1 MGIDHFK
8 MTNMLNRVI
17 LIWVGVLFSIGFFAQ
32 PGEVPVETKDGNK
45 VYVHTVAK
53 SQTAYG
59 ISRLYS
65 ISLNE
70 LYENNPEA
78 HEGLSIGQKLY
89 FPVKEEVLQQEVAS
103 IDTLSDENSI
113 MHTVENGET
122 LYSIARKYGVPAK
135 DVISAN
141 PSGTLALGSM
151 VKVPLKNVVKD
162 DVIIP
167 IVKDPINPTADP
179 GDSIILHKV
188 KKNETMYS
196 LSKLY
201 NVSIEE
207 ITAANDGLLDGLNKG
222 MKLRIPLKKKIRSV
236 VVDTLRDS
244 LVDTS
249 YDSLNV
255 QSSLTQE
262 VYEIAVM
269 IPFFFDENNAR
280 IAKCPPIGDCPI
292 YSRTLDALDFHHGV
306 MMAIDSLK
314 NAGLNVVV
322 RVYDTKHDTAVVR
335 GILNKSEFSGIDLII
350 GPFYANQ
357 IKLVREFAKTKR
369 IQLICPI
376 PVSNKAL
383 FNNPFVTKMTAS
395 TPTQIKFMAR
405 EIARKYYDQN
415 VIVVRN
421 QKNDK
426 DEYYYRT
433 FKKAF
438 AEELTKY
445 PNRYLDSA
453 KETYINSKGS
463 RLSTVESKM
472 VLDKNNL
479 IVVPSQ
485 SVGHVSDFFTKL
497 SSTTN
502 SNPYRKYSLQVFGLE
517 DWSDFPT
524 IDEKYKNKFKLSL
537 VTSGYVEYEDPK
549 VLGFIHNYRTKY
561 ATDPGNFSFIGF
573 DAAFINL
580 KGLLLY
586 GTSFSNNYQHL
597 INTGFNTNSLFEK
610 VDPKGGYENKN
621 VFIIRYEDY
630 TVIKE

>member
-1 MGIDHFK
+1 
-8 MTNMLNRVI
+8 MTNMLTRVI
-17 LIWVGVLFSIGFFAQ
+17 LILVGVLFSVGFFAQ
-32 PGEVPVETKDGNK
+32 PGEVPVETKDGIK
-45 VYVHTVAK
+45 VHVHTVDK

-59 ISRLYS
+59 ISRLYN
-65 ISLNE
+65 ITLNE
-70 LYENNPEA
+70 LYESNPEA
-78 HEGLSIGQKLY
+78 QLELSIGQKLY
-89 FPVKEEVLQQEVAS
+89 FPVKGEVLQQEPLS
-103 IDTLSDENSI
+103 IDTVSDKNSI

-135 DVISAN
+135 DVIAAN
-141 PSGTLALGSM
+141 SNGTLALGSK

-167 IVKDPINPTADP
+167 IVKDPINPTANP

-196 LSKLY
+196 LSKQY
-201 NVSIEE
+201 NVSIEA
-207 ITAANDGLLDGLNKG
+207 ITATNDGLLDGLNKG
-222 MKLRIPLKKKIRSV
+222 MKLRIPLKKKVTDRLDDIVRDTLTGTSFDSLI
-236 VVDTLRDS
+236 VDTT
-244 LVDTS
+244 LV
-249 YDSLNV
+249 
-255 QSSLTQE
+255 QE
-262 VYEIAVM
+262 VYDIAVM
-269 IPFFFDENNAR
+269 IPFFFVENNAR
-280 IAKCPPIGDCPI
+280 IEKCPPIGDCPI
-292 YSRTLDALDFHHGV
+292 YSHTMNALDFHHGV

-314 NAGLNVVV
+314 NAGLNVNVH
-322 RVYDTKHDTAVVR
+322 VYDTKHDTAAVR
-335 GILNKSEFSGIDLII
+335 GVLGKAEFSEMDLII
-350 GPFYANQ
+350 GPFYASQ
-357 IKLVREFAKTKR
+357 IKLVREFAKTNS

-395 TPTQIKFMAR
+395 TPTQIKFMAQ
-405 EIARKYYDQN
+405 EIARKYHDQN

-421 QKNDK
+421 QKNEE

-433 FKKAF
+433 FKNAF
-438 AEELTKY
+438 AEEIHKY

-453 KETYINSKGS
+453 KETNVNAEGS

-472 VLDKNNL
+472 ILDKNNI

-485 SVGHVSDFFTKL
+485 TVGYVSDFFTKL

-502 SNPYRKYSLQVFGLE
+502 SNPYRNYSLQVFGLE
-517 DWSDFPT
+517 DWSGFTPL
-524 IDEKYKNKFKLSL
+524 DEKYKNKFKLSL
-537 VTSGYVEYEDPK
+537 VTSSYLEYKDPK
-549 VLGFIHNYRTKY
+549 VLQFISNYRSKY
-561 ATDPGNFSFIGF
+561 ATDPSEFSFIGF

-586 GTSFSNNYQHL
+586 GTGFSNHYQHL

-610 VDPKGGYENKN
+610 VDPNGGYENKN

>member
-17 LIWVGVLFSIGFFAQ
+17 LILVGLLFSVGFFAQ
-32 PGEVPVETKDGNK
+32 PGEVPIETKDGNK
-45 VYVHTVAK
+45 VHVHTVAK
-53 SQTAYG
+53 AQTAYG
-59 ISRLYS
+59 ISRLYNIS
-65 ISLNE
+65 INE
-70 LYENNPEA
+70 LYESNPQA
-78 HEGLSIGQKLY
+78 QKGLIVGQKLY
-89 FPVKEEVLQQEVAS
+89 FPVKGEVLQEEPAS
-103 IDTLSDENSI
+103 IDTLSNKNII

-135 DVISAN
+135 DVIEAN
-141 PSGTLALGSM
+141 PNGTLVLGSK
-151 VKVPLKNVVKD
+151 VKVPLKNVIKD
-162 DVIIP
+162 DLIIP
-167 IVKDPINPTADP
+167 IVKDPINPTANP

-196 LSKLY
+196 LSKQY
-201 NVSIEE
+201 NVSIVE
-207 ITAANDGLLDGLNKG
+207 ITTANDGLLDGLTKG
-222 MKLRIPLKKKIRSV
+222 MKLRIPLKKKATNMV
-236 VVDTLRDS
+236 VEIVIDTLTGTSFDSLIVDTT
-244 LVDTS
+244 LV
-249 YDSLNV
+249 
-255 QSSLTQE
+255 QE
-262 VYEIAVM
+262 VYDIAVM
-269 IPFFFDENNAR
+269 IPFFFDENRAR
-280 IAKCPPIGDCPI
+280 IAKYSSIGNSPI
-292 YSRTLDALDFHHGV
+292 YSHTLNALDFHHGV

-314 NAGLNVVV
+314 NAGLNVNVH
-322 RVYDTKHDTAVVR
+322 VYDTKHDTAVVR
-335 GILNKSEFSGIDLII
+335 GLLSKAEFSEMDLII

-357 IKLVREFAKTKR
+357 IKLVREFAKSNS

-395 TPTQIKFMAR
+395 TPTQIKFMAQ
-405 EIARKYYDQN
+405 EIARKYHDQN

-421 QKNDK
+421 QKNDE

-433 FKKAF
+433 FKNAF
-438 AEELTKY
+438 AEEIQKY

-453 KETYINSKGS
+453 KETYINSKGR

-472 VLDKNNL
+472 VLAKNNI

-485 SVGHVSDFFTKL
+485 SIGHVSNFFTKL

-502 SNPYRKYSLQVFGLE
+502 SNPYRTYSFQVFGLE
-517 DWSDFPT
+517 DWSEFPT

-537 VTSGYVEYEDPK
+537 VTSGYVEYEDTT
-549 VLGFIHNYRTKY
+549 VLEFISNYRSKY
-561 ATDPGNFSFIGF
+561 STDPSKFSFIGF
-573 DAAFINL
+573 DAAFIKL

-586 GTSFSNNYQHL
+586 GTNFLHHYQDLNN
-597 INTGFNTNSLFEK
+597 IGFYTNSLFEK

>member
-8 MTNMLNRVI
+8 TTYMLNRVI
-17 LIWVGVLFSIGFFAQ
+17 LIGVGVLFSIGFFAQ
-32 PGEVPVETKDGNK
+32 PGAVPVETKEGSK

-59 ISRLYS
+59 ISRLYN

-78 HEGLSIGQKLY
+78 QEGLSIGQKLY
-89 FPVKEEVLQQEVAS
+89 FPVKEKVLQHEAAA
-103 IDTLSDENSI
+103 IDTISDENSI
-113 MHTVENGET
+113 MHIVENGET

-141 PSGTLALGSM
+141 PSGKLALGSI
-151 VKVPLKNVVKD
+151 VKVPLNNVVKD

-188 KKNETMYS
+188 KKNETLYS

-207 ITAANDGLLDGLNKG
+207 ITAANEGLLDGLNKG

-236 VVDTLRDS
+236 ADDVLRDTLI
-244 LVDTS
+244 DTS
-249 YDSLNV
+249 FDSLNFD
-255 QSSLTQE
+255 SSMAQE

-280 IAKCPPIGDCPI
+280 MERCPPIGDCPI
-292 YSRTLDALDFHHGV
+292 YSHTLNALDFHHGV
-306 MMAIDSLK
+306 MLAIDSLEH
-314 NAGLNVVV
+314 AGLNVVV

-335 GILNKSEFSGIDLII
+335 GILNKSEFSEIDLII

-357 IKLVREFAKTKR
+357 IKLVREFAKTHS

-395 TPTQIKFMAR
+395 TPTQIKFMAQ
-405 EIARKYYDQN
+405 EIARKYHDQN

-438 AEELTKY
+438 LEELKKY
-445 PNRYLDSA
+445 PNHYLDSA
-453 KETYINSKGS
+453 KETVINAKGS

-502 SNPYRKYSLQVFGLE
+502 SNPYRNYSLQVFGLE
-517 DWSDFPT
+517 DWNEFPT

-549 VLGFIHNYRTKY
+549 VVEFIRNYRAKY
-561 ATDPGNFSFIGF
+561 STDPGRFSFIGF

-580 KGLLLY
+580 KGILLY
-586 GTSFSNNYQHL
+586 GTDFSNHYSYLNN
-597 INTGFNTNSLFEK
+597 IGFNTNSLFEK

-621 VFIIRYEDY
+621 VFMIRYEDY

>member
-8 MTNMLNRVI
+8 ITKMLNRVI
-17 LIWVGVLFSIGFFAQ
+17 LVLVGILFSVSFLAQ

-45 VYVHTVAK
+45 VHVHTVAK

-59 ISRLYS
+59 ISRLYNIS
-65 ISLNE
+65 INE
-70 LYENNPEA
+70 LYESNPLAEQ
-78 HEGLSIGQKLY
+78 GLSIGQKLY
-89 FPVKEEVLQQEVAS
+89 FPVKGEVLQQELVS
-103 IDTLSDENSI
+103 IDTVSDKNSI
-113 MHTVENGET
+113 MHTVETGET

-135 DVISAN
+135 DVIAAN
-141 PSGTLALGSM
+141 SNGTLALGSK

-167 IVKDPINPTADP
+167 IVKDPINPTANP

-196 LSKLY
+196 LSKQY
-201 NVSIEE
+201 NVSIGE

-222 MKLRIPLKKKIRSV
+222 MKLRIPLKKKVTNV
-236 VVDTLRDS
+236 VVDILPDTLTGN
-244 LVDTS
+244 LF
-249 YDSLNV
+249 DSLNV
-255 QSSLTQE
+255 KPTSVKE
-262 VYEIAVM
+262 VYDIAVM
-269 IPFFFDENNAR
+269 IPFFFDENRAKA
-280 IAKCPPIGDCPI
+280 AKCPPIGDCPI
-292 YSRTLDALDFHHGV
+292 YSHTLNALDFHHGV

-314 NAGLNVVV
+314 NAGLNVNV
-322 RVYDTKHDTAVVR
+322 RMYDTKHDTAVVR
-335 GILNKSEFSGIDLII
+335 GVLSKAEFSEMDLII

-357 IKLVREFAKTKR
+357 IKLVREFAKANS

-395 TPTQIKFMAR
+395 TPTQIKFMAQ
-405 EIARKYYDQN
+405 EIARKYHDQN
-415 VIVVRN
+415 VIIVRN
-421 QKNDK
+421 QKNDE

-433 FKKAF
+433 FKNAF
-438 AEELTKY
+438 AEEIQKY

-453 KETYINSKGS
+453 KETYVNAKGS

-472 VLDKNNL
+472 VLEKNNI

-517 DWSDFPT
+517 DWNEFPT

-537 VTSGYVEYEDPK
+537 VTSSYVEYEDVK
-549 VLGFIHNYRTKY
+549 VIEFISNYRAKY
-561 ATDPGNFSFIGF
+561 ATDPSNFSFIGF

-580 KGLLLY
+580 KGILLY
-586 GTSFSNNYQHL
+586 GTGFSNHYQHL
-597 INTGFNTNSLFEK
+597 TNTGFNTNSLFEK
-610 VDPKGGYENKN
+610 VDSEGGYENKN

>member
-8 MTNMLNRVI
+8 TTNMLNRII
-17 LIWVGVLFSIGFFAQ
+17 LVWIGVLFSIGFFAQ

-59 ISRLYS
+59 ISRLYN

-78 HEGLSIGQKLY
+78 QQGLSIGQKLY
-89 FPVKEEVLQQEVAS
+89 FPVKEKVVKKEATA
-103 IDTLSDENSI
+103 IDTISDQNSI
-113 MHTVENGET
+113 MHIVENGET

-141 PSGTLALGSM
+141 PSGNLALGSI
-151 VKVPLKNVVKD
+151 VRVPLNNVVKD

-207 ITAANDGLLDGLNKG
+207 ITAANEGLLDGLNKG
-222 MKLRIPLKKKIRSV
+222 MKLRIPLKKKISSEVDDILR
-236 VVDTLRDS
+236 DTLTDISLDS
-244 LVDTS
+244 S
-249 YDSLNV
+249 NFHP
-255 QSSLTQE
+255 SSAQE

-280 IAKCPPIGDCPI
+280 MERCPPIGDCPI
-292 YSRTLDALDFHHGV
+292 YSHTLNALDFHHGV
-306 MMAIDSLK
+306 MLAIDSLK
-314 NAGLNVVV
+314 HAGLNVVV

-335 GILNKSEFSGIDLII
+335 GILNKSEFSEIDLII

-357 IKLVREFAKTKR
+357 IKLVREFAKTNS

-395 TPTQIKFMAR
+395 TPTQIKFMAQ
-405 EIARKYYDQN
+405 EIARKYHDQN
-415 VIVVRN
+415 VIIVRN

-438 AEELTKY
+438 LEELKKY

-463 RLSTVESKM
+463 RLSAVESKM

-517 DWSDFPT
+517 DWNDFPT

-537 VTSGYVEYEDPK
+537 VTSGYVEYEDSK
-549 VLGFIHNYRTKY
+549 VVEFIRNYRAKY
-561 ATDPGNFSFIGF
+561 STDPGRFSFIGF

-580 KGLLLY
+580 KGILLY
-586 GTSFSNNYQHL
+586 GTDFSNHYSYLNN
-597 INTGFNTNSLFEK
+597 IGFNTNSLFEK
-610 VDPKGGYENKN
+610 VDLNGGYENKN
-621 VFIIRYEDY
+621 VFMIRYEDY

>member
-8 MTNMLNRVI
+8 MTNMLTRVI
-17 LIWVGVLFSIGFFAQ
+17 LILVGVLFSVGFLAQ
-32 PGEVPVETKDGNK
+32 PGEVPVETKDGIK
-45 VYVHTVAK
+45 VHVHTVDK

-59 ISRLYS
+59 ISRLYNIS
-65 ISLNE
+65 INE
-70 LYENNPEA
+70 LYESNPEA
-78 HEGLSIGQKLY
+78 QQGLSIGQKLY
-89 FPVKEEVLQQEVAS
+89 FPVEGEVLQQEPVE
-103 IDTLSDENSI
+103 IDTVSDKDI
-113 MHTVENGET
+113 IIHTVENGET

-135 DVISAN
+135 DVIATN
-141 PSGTLALGSM
+141 PNGTLALGSK

-162 DVIIP
+162 DVILP
-167 IVKDPINPTADP
+167 IVKDPINPTANL

-196 LSKLY
+196 LSKQY

-207 ITAANDGLLDGLNKG
+207 ITAANDGLLGGLNKG
-222 MKLRIPLKKKIRSV
+222 MKLRIPLKKKVTNSV
-236 VVDTLRDS
+236 DDIVRDTLTGTSFDSLIVDTT
-244 LVDTS
+244 LV
-249 YDSLNV
+249 
-255 QSSLTQE
+255 QE
-262 VYEIAVM
+262 VYDIAVM
-269 IPFFFDENNAR
+269 IPFFFDENRAR
-280 IAKCPPIGDCPI
+280 IAKYSSIGNSPI
-292 YSRTLDALDFHHGV
+292 YLHTLNALGFHHGA

-314 NAGLNVVV
+314 NAGLNVNVH
-322 RVYDTKHDTAVVR
+322 VYDTKHDTAVVR
-335 GILNKSEFSGIDLII
+335 GLLSRAEFSEMDLII

-357 IKLVREFAKTKR
+357 IKLVREFAKMNR

-395 TPTQIKFMAR
+395 TPTQIKFMAQ
-405 EIARKYYDQN
+405 EIARKYHDQN

-421 QKNDK
+421 QKNDE

-433 FKKAF
+433 FKNAF
-438 AEELTKY
+438 AEEIQKY

-453 KETYINSKGS
+453 KETYVNDKGS

-472 VLDKNNL
+472 VLDKNNI

-485 SVGHVSDFFTKL
+485 SVGHVSNFFTKL

-502 SNPYRKYSLQVFGLE
+502 SNPFRTYSLQVFGLE
-517 DWSDFPT
+517 DWSEFPT

-549 VLGFIHNYRTKY
+549 VLEFIRNYRTKY
-561 ATDPGNFSFIGF
+561 ATDPSDFSFIGF
-573 DAAFINL
+573 DATFINL

-586 GTSFSNNYQHL
+586 GTGFSNHYQHL

-621 VFIIRYEDY
+621 VFMIRYDDY

>member
-8 MTNMLNRVI
+8 MTNMLTRVI
-17 LIWVGVLFSIGFFAQ
+17 LILIGALFSVGFLAQ
-32 PGEVPVETKDGNK
+32 PGEVPLEIKDGIK
-45 VYVHTVAK
+45 VHVHTVDK

-59 ISRLYS
+59 ISRLYN

-78 HEGLSIGQKLY
+78 QDGLSIGQKLY
-89 FPVKEEVLQQEVAS
+89 FPVKGEVLQQEPLS
-103 IDTLSDENSI
+103 IDTVSDKNSI

-135 DVISAN
+135 DVIAAN
-141 PSGTLALGSM
+141 PNGTLVLGSK

-162 DVIIP
+162 DMILP
-167 IVKDPINPTADP
+167 IVKDPINPTANP

-196 LSKLY
+196 LSKQY
-201 NVSIEE
+201 NVSIEA
-207 ITAANDGLLDGLNKG
+207 ITAANDGLLGGLNKG
-222 MKLRIPLKKKIRSV
+222 MKLRIPLEKKLTNRVDDIV
-236 VVDTLRDS
+236 GDTLNGISFDS
-244 LVDTS
+244 LILDTT
-249 YDSLNV
+249 LA
-255 QSSLTQE
+255 QE
-262 VYEIAVM
+262 VYDIAVM
-269 IPFFFDENNAR
+269 IPFFFDENKAR
-280 IAKCPPIGDCPI
+280 MAKCPPLGDCPI
-292 YSRTLDALDFHHGV
+292 YSHTLNALDFHHGV

-314 NAGLNVVV
+314 NAGLNVNV
-322 RVYDTKHDTAVVR
+322 RVYDTKHDTAAVR
-335 GILNKSEFSGIDLII
+335 RVLGKAEFFEMDLII
-350 GPFYANQ
+350 GPFYASQ
-357 IKLVREFAKTKR
+357 IKLVREFAKTNS

-395 TPTQIKFMAR
+395 TPTQIKFMAQ
-405 EIARKYYDQN
+405 EIARKYHDQN

-421 QKNDK
+421 QKNDE

-433 FKKAF
+433 FKNAF
-438 AEELTKY
+438 AAEIQKY

-453 KETYINSKGS
+453 KETYVNAAGS
-463 RLSTVESKM
+463 RLSAVESKM
-472 VLDKNNL
+472 ILDKNNI

-485 SVGHVSDFFTKL
+485 TVGYVSDFFTKL

-502 SNPYRKYSLQVFGLE
+502 SNPYRNYSLQVFGLE
-517 DWSDFPT
+517 DWSEFTPL
-524 IDEKYKNKFKLSL
+524 DEKYKNKFKLSL
-537 VTSGYVEYEDPK
+537 VTSSYLEYKDPK
-549 VLGFIHNYRTKY
+549 VLQFISNYRSKY
-561 ATDPGNFSFIGF
+561 ATDPSEFSFIGF

-586 GTSFSNNYQHL
+586 GTGFSNHYQHL

-610 VDPKGGYENKN
+610 VDPNGGYENKN

>member
-17 LIWVGVLFSIGFFAQ
+17 LILVGVLFSIGFLAQ

-59 ISRLYS
+59 ISRLYN
-65 ISLNE
+65 ITLNE
-70 LYENNPEA
+70 LYESNPEA
-78 HEGLSIGQKLY
+78 QQGLSIGQQLY
-89 FPVKEEVLQQEVAS
+89 FPVKGEVLQKEAVS
-103 IDTLSDENSI
+103 IDTVSDKNII

-135 DVISAN
+135 DVIAAN
-141 PSGTLALGSM
+141 PGETLALGSM
-151 VKVPLKNVVKD
+151 VKVPLNNVVKD
-162 DVIIP
+162 DMIIP

-236 VVDTLRDS
+236 VDDILRD
-244 LVDTS
+244 TS
-249 YDSLNV
+249 FDSLNV
-255 QSSLTQE
+255 HPSLAQE

-280 IAKCPPIGDCPI
+280 IEKCPPIGDCPI
-292 YSRTLDALDFHHGV
+292 YSYTLNALDFHHGV

-335 GILNKSEFSGIDLII
+335 GILNKSEFSKIDLII

-383 FNNPFVTKMTAS
+383 FNNPFVTKMSAS

-438 AEELTKY
+438 AEELKKY

-485 SVGHVSDFFTKL
+485 SVGHVSNFFTKL

-517 DWSDFPT
+517 DWNEFPT

-549 VLGFIHNYRTKY
+549 VLNFISKYRKKFS
-561 ATDPGNFSFIGF
+561 TDPSDFSFVGF

-580 KGLLLY
+580 KGILLY
-586 GTSFSNNYQHL
+586 GTSFSNHYQHL
-597 INTGFNTNSLFEK
+597 INTGFNMNSLFEK

-621 VFIIRYEDY
+621 VFMIRYEDY

>member
-8 MTNMLNRVI
+8 ITKMLNRVI
-17 LIWVGVLFSIGFFAQ
+17 LVLVGILFSVSFLAQ

-45 VYVHTVAK
+45 VHVHTVAK

-59 ISRLYS
+59 ISRLYNIS
-65 ISLNE
+65 INE
-70 LYENNPEA
+70 LYESNPLAEQ
-78 HEGLSIGQKLY
+78 GLSIGQKLY
-89 FPVKEEVLQQEVAS
+89 FPVKGEVLQQELVS
-103 IDTLSDENSI
+103 IDTVSDKNII
-113 MHTVENGET
+113 MHTVETGET

-135 DVISAN
+135 DVIAAN
-141 PSGTLALGSM
+141 SNGTLALGSK

-167 IVKDPINPTADP
+167 IVKDPINPTANP

-196 LSKLY
+196 LSKQY

-222 MKLRIPLKKKIRSV
+222 MKLRIPLKKKVTNV
-236 VVDTLRDS
+236 VVDILPDTLTGN
-244 LVDTS
+244 LF
-249 YDSLNV
+249 DSLNV
-255 QSSLTQE
+255 KPTSVKE
-262 VYEIAVM
+262 VYDIAVM
-269 IPFFFDENNAR
+269 IPFFFDENRAKA
-280 IAKCPPIGDCPI
+280 AKCPPIGDCPI
-292 YSRTLDALDFHHGV
+292 YSHTLNALDFHHGV

-314 NAGLNVVV
+314 NAGLNVNV
-322 RVYDTKHDTAVVR
+322 RMYDTKHDTAVVR
-335 GILNKSEFSGIDLII
+335 GVLSKAEFSEMDLII

-357 IKLVREFAKTKR
+357 IKLVRGFAKTNS

-395 TPTQIKFMAR
+395 TPTQIKFMAQ
-405 EIARKYYDQN
+405 EIARKYHDQN
-415 VIVVRN
+415 VIIVRN
-421 QKNDK
+421 QKNDE

-433 FKKAF
+433 FKNAF
-438 AEELTKY
+438 AEEIQKY

-453 KETYINSKGS
+453 KETYVNAKGS

-472 VLDKNNL
+472 VLEKNNI

-517 DWSDFPT
+517 DWIEFPT

-537 VTSGYVEYEDPK
+537 VTSSYVEYEDVK
-549 VLGFIHNYRTKY
+549 VIEFISNYRAKY
-561 ATDPGNFSFIGF
+561 ATDPSNFSFIGF

-580 KGLLLY
+580 KGILLY
-586 GTSFSNNYQHL
+586 GTGFSNHYQHL
-597 INTGFNTNSLFEK
+597 TNTGFNTNSLFEK
-610 VDPKGGYENKN
+610 VDSEGGYENKN

>member
-17 LIWVGVLFSIGFFAQ
+17 LILVGVLFSIGFLAQ

-45 VYVHTVAK
+45 VYVHTVTK

-59 ISRLYS
+59 ISRLYN
-65 ISLNE
+65 ITLNE
-70 LYENNPEA
+70 LYESNPEA
-78 HEGLSIGQKLY
+78 QQGLSIGQKLY
-89 FPVKEEVLQQEVAS
+89 FPVKGEVLQKEPVS
-103 IDTLSDENSI
+103 IDTVSDKNII

-135 DVISAN
+135 DVIAAN
-141 PSGTLALGSM
+141 SNGTLALGSI

-162 DVIIP
+162 DIIIP
-167 IVKDPINPTADP
+167 IVKNPINPTANP
-179 GDSIILHKV
+179 GDSIVLHKV
-188 KKNETMYS
+188 KKNETLFS
-196 LSKLY
+196 LSKQY

-207 ITAANDGLLDGLNKG
+207 ITVANDGLLDGLNKG
-222 MKLRIPLKKKIRSV
+222 MKLRIPLKKKGINR
-236 VVDTLRDS
+236 VDDIVRDIS
-244 LVDTS
+244 TGTS
-249 YDSLNV
+249 FDSLNV
-255 QSSLTQE
+255 NANLVQE
-262 VYEIAVM
+262 VYDIAVM
-269 IPFFFDENNAR
+269 IPFFFDENSER

-292 YSRTLDALDFHHGV
+292 YSHTLNALDFHHGV

-314 NAGLNVVV
+314 NAGLNVSV
-322 RVYDTKHDTAVVR
+322 RVYDTKHDTSVVR
-335 GILNKSEFSGIDLII
+335 GVLSKAEFSEMDLII

-357 IKLVREFAKTKR
+357 IKLVREFAKTNS
-369 IQLICPI
+369 IQLICPV

-395 TPTQIKFMAR
+395 TPTQIKFMAQ
-405 EIARKYYDQN
+405 EIARKYHDQN

-433 FKKAF
+433 FKNAF
-438 AEELTKY
+438 AEEIKKY

-485 SVGHVSDFFTKL
+485 SVGHVSNFFTKL

-502 SNPYRKYSLQVFGLE
+502 SNPYRTYSLQVFGLE
-517 DWSDFPT
+517 DWSEFPT

-537 VTSGYVEYEDPK
+537 VTSSYVEYEDPK
-549 VLGFIHNYRTKY
+549 VLDFISKYRNKFS
-561 ATDPGNFSFIGF
+561 TDPSDFSFIGF

-580 KGLLLY
+580 KGILLY
-586 GTSFSNNYQHL
+586 GTSFSNHYQHL

-621 VFIIRYEDY
+621 VFMIRYEDY